1 MPDFKMGKTEKLCSR
16 TAIERLFA
24 SGESSVAYPLRMVT
38 GESSRQAGAPAQFM
52 ITVPKKKIRK
62 AIGRVLMRRRIRE
75 AYRLNRQLFVPQLEK
90 SGKKIDIAFIY
101 IASDF
106 ADYRV
111 IERKMQHLL
120 ESLGTKY
127 IGENELQ
134 PV

>member
-1 MPDFKMGKTEKLCSR
+1 
-16 TAIERLFA
+16 
-24 SGESSVAYPLRMVT
+24 
-38 GESSRQAGAPAQFM
+38 M

-62 AIGRVLMRRRIRE
+62 AVGRVLMRRRIRE

-101 IASDF
+101 LASDL